1 MEHRKMEHFPC
12 HESKIRVHLR
22 MKIILD
28 SNMLMVPGQFNV
40 DIFEELGRLGYTEFI
55 VPKTVLK
62 ELNMLKDRYKGKKK
76 SSVDVAIS
84 LTERC
89 EILDEDEGFADAV
102 ISNLASKEVAV
113 ATNDKRLIK
122 ELKDRGV
129 RVVRLRQKKLLCEE

>member
-1 MEHRKMEHFPC
+1 MDDC
-12 HESKIRVHLR
+12 ESKIRVHLR

-62 ELNMLKDRYKGKKK
+62 ELNMLKSRYKGKKK
-76 SSVDVAIS
+76 ASVDVAIS
-84 LTERC
+84 LAERC
-89 EILDEDEGFADAV
+89 EILEEEGFADDV
-102 ISNLASKEVAV
+102 ISKLASKEVAV

-122 ELKDRGV
+122 ELRGRGV

>member
-1 MEHRKMEHFPC
+1 
-12 HESKIRVHLR
+12 

-62 ELNMLKDRYKGKKK
+62 ELNILKNRYKGKNKA
-76 SSVDVAIS
+76 SVDVAIS
-84 LTERC
+84 LAERC
-89 EILDEDEGFADAV
+89 EILDEEGFADAV
-102 ISNLASKEVAV
+102 ISKLASKEVAV

-122 ELKDRGV
+122 ELRGKGI

>member
-1 MEHRKMEHFPC
+1 
-12 HESKIRVHLR
+12 

-62 ELNMLKDRYKGKKK
+62 ELNMLKSRYKGKKK
-76 SSVDVAIS
+76 ASVDVAIF
-84 LTERC
+84 LAERC
-89 EILDEDEGFADAV
+89 EILDEAEGFADAV
-102 ISNLASKEVAV
+102 ISKLASKEVAV

-122 ELKDRGV
+122 ELRGRGV